1 MGRFGGMELLLIL
14 LVVLLLFGAKRL
26 PDLSRSL
33 GRSLRIL
40 KAETKAL
47 HDDDGD
53 DGEPRRADRAGEAGR
68 GQLAGGAAAAGPP
81 AGERTVAGDTGTT
94 PVRASEPRDVR

>member
-40 KAETKAL
+40 KSETRAL
-47 HDDDGD
+47 HADDDD
-53 DGEPRRADRAGEAGR
+53 EPRRPDGAGESGR
-68 GQLAGGAAAAGPP
+68 GQLADGAPGAGPGDRS
-81 AGERTVAGDTGTT
+81 AAGDTGTT
-94 PVRASEPRDVR
+94 PVRAAETRDVR